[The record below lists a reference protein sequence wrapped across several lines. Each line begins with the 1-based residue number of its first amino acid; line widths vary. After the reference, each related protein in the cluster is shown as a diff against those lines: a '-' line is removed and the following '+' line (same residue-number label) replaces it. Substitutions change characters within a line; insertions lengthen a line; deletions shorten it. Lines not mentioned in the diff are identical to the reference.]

1 MHLQRGLQTLSN
13 GWLDTHI
20 SHARNALETM
30 RPSEREALL
39 LRFGAQLSF
48 EQLAESFDIAPPA
61 ARKRVSR
68 AIASLRTALVETE
81 NAHDTQGGRA

>member
-1 MHLQRGLQTLSN
+1 
-13 GWLDTHI
+13 
-20 SHARNALETM
+20 M